1 MRSIAQL
8 CRIFCTGFSIQ
19 RYGIAAAGAAV
30 MLGTG
35 LALLSPPAG
44 AMVFSFGIVLLGSS
58 VLVPAG
64 WVARE
69 VSLPRAYRFAPH
81 FRKKMLAALL
91 LVAAAPSVPTGIVA
105 ALAPGDAAILPA
117 VVLPALL
124 TSAMIW
130 VFFFLPASMLA
141 PLGAIVVIGLL
152 RRANPEAIPAIEEL
166 GPEVAACVLI
176 AAWAAFAA
184 WYLRAPRIGP
194 FHSRLLLRLDRLFA
208 REARLPDVVP
218 VETSLRA
225 HLWPQFRPNETW
237 TSAIG
242 GGLLCAI
249 IAAILI
255 RGEAQSRAMVALAC
269 LIAAALAFQPGWAA
283 ARNAR
288 LVWLRAPLSRIELF
302 RTAEAG
308 FLRLLAIRALMLAIG
323 FTGAFVLRN
332 MPLAPLLPLLAVAAS
347 SAVLAAYIGLGMVRF
362 EPWRDVALVG
372 AYVASLG
379 YGAWALGRGESLG
392 VLLLVSGHTAA
403 AVLCRTIAVR
413 RWREIDWIE
422 TRPPRRDATETL
434 VKLLQGES

>member
-1 MRSIAQL
+1 L

-184 WYLRAPRIGP
+184 WYLRAQRIGP
-194 FHSRLLLRLDRLFA
+194 FHWRLLLRLDRLFS
-208 REARLPDVVP
+208 REARLPDVMP

-237 TSAIG
+237 ASAIG
-242 GGLLCAI
+242 GGLVCAI
-249 IAAILI
+249 VVAIFSGI
-255 RGEAQSRAMVALAC
+255 ETRTKMMVA
-269 LIAAALAFQPGWAA
+269 IAGLVGVGLAFLPGREA
-283 ARNAR
+283 ARTAR
-288 LVWLRAPLSRIELF
+288 LVWIKAPLSRARLF
-302 RTAEAG
+302 AAAESG
-308 FLRLLAIRALMLAIG
+308 LLRLLAHRALMIVIG
-323 FTGAFVLRN
+323 FTGAFVLRD
-332 MPLAPLLPLLAVAAS
+332 LPLLPLLPFFGVAAS
-347 SAVLAAYIGLGMVRF
+347 SAVLAAYLGL
-362 EPWRDVALVG
+362 
-372 AYVASLG
+372 
-379 YGAWALGRGESLG
+379 
-392 VLLLVSGHTAA
+392 
-403 AVLCRTIAVR
+403 
-413 RWREIDWIE
+413 
-422 TRPPRRDATETL
+422 
-434 VKLLQGES
+434 